1 MGGSLP
7 FRIGHAGAKHRKRA
21 SDSAFCS
28 IFLYRKAILTDAQ
41 PALPAVSTS
50 PRPKAPL

>member
-21 SDSAFCS
+21 SDSAF
-28 IFLYRKAILTDAQ
+28 FFHLVV
-41 PALPAVSTS
+41 P
-50 PRPKAPL
+50 